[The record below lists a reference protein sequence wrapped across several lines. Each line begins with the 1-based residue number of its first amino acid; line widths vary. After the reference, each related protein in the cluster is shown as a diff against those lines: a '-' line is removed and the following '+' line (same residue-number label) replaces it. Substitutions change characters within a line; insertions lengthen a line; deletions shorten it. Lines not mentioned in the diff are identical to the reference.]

1 MAKVNDHILRRIYLM
16 FAAVLLFSLLIVLQ
30 IIKVQWIEG
39 ERWVEKQEKE
49 RVYLKTVS
57 ATRGSILAAGGEVF
71 ATTLPFYRIA
81 LDATVLKESNFPNF
95 QDSLSMLC
103 NKLARYFGDEKL
115 TAQYFK
121 NKILDA
127 KKRKDPHIYLFPV
140 GRTFKYQ
147 EMKQIKSFPIF
158 NHPNRNISGLIIEK
172 INNKRFY
179 PYEDLAKSTLGILKD
194 DTLGVRGLEHAYN
207 QELRGIDGL
216 MLVQKIAGGAEIP
229 LSDFEMQEPKDGY
242 DVQTTL
248 NVEIQDVVYTALE
261 KGVLQNEAQGGVA
274 ILMEVNTGKI
284 IALANY
290 PEHYNHAIGTPIEP
304 GSTFKIATLMAFLE
318 DRAIGLQDTI
328 NTYGGQKEL
337 YGLKMKDEAA
347 YNKLTIKEAFEKSS
361 NIAFAEVS
369 ENYYLENPQKF
380 IDRLY
385 EIGILKHT
393 GSQIK
398 GEPEPYVIKPN
409 HRLWSK
415 SSLPWLSIGY
425 NVKLTPLQILTFV
438 NGIANNGKLISPI
451 LVSQIKDGSNIIE
464 EFESQVIIPKMCS
477 KSTLRTVQEFMLSVV
492 ENGTAKSIKDTVYKI
507 AGKTGTVQKYI
518 EGKYQKKYRSSFVGY
533 FPADQPKYS
542 CYVMID
548 EPEKGEYY
556 GSRVAAPV
564 FKEIADYIFYRDLE
578 IHQNRIKSNKF
589 ASKQN
594 PYNRIA
600 HREDILKLYSLLN
613 IPVPEDLQVETEYV
627 KTHNKGKFVSIDNF
641 KLSGKY
647 VPNVKGMTAKDAV
660 PLLENMGFWV
670 KLYGS
675 GRVKYQSIAPG
686 EPITHDPRKK
696 RWISLTLE

>member
-1 MAKVNDHILRRIYLM
+1 MAKVNDHILRRIYIV
-16 FAAVLLFSLLIVLQ
+16 FAGVLLFSLLIVIQ
-30 IIKVQWIEG
+30 ILKIQWLEG
-39 ERWVEKQEKE
+39 ERWIVKQKKE
-49 RVYLKTVS
+49 RIYLKNIP

-81 LDATVLKESNFPNF
+81 IDATVLKESNFPNF

-103 NKLARYFGDEKL
+103 NKLARYFGEGKL
-115 TAQYFK
+115 DAQYFK

-127 KKRKDPHIYLFPV
+127 KKRKDHHVYLFPLS
-140 GRTFKYQ
+140 RTFKYQ

-158 NHPNRNISGLIIEK
+158 NCPNKNISGLIIEK
-172 INNKRFY
+172 IHNKRFY
-179 PYEDLAKSTLGILKD
+179 PYDDLAKSTLGILKD
-194 DTLGVRGLEHAYN
+194 DTLWVRGLEHAYN
-207 QELRGIDGL
+207 KELRGTDGL
-216 MLVQKIAGGAEIP
+216 MLVQKIAGGIEIP

-242 DVQTTL
+242 DIQTTL
-248 NVEIQDVVYTALE
+248 SVEMQDVVYTALE

-274 ILMEVNTGKI
+274 ILMEVSTGKI

-318 DRAIGLQDTI
+318 DKAISLQDTI
-328 NTYGGQKEL
+328 NTYQGQKEL
-337 YGLKMKDEAA
+337 YGLKMRDEAA
-347 YNKLTIKEAFEKSS
+347 YSKLTLQQAFEKSS
-361 NIAFAEVS
+361 NIAFVEVC
-369 ENYYLENPQKF
+369 ENFYFNKPQKF

-385 EIGILKHT
+385 QIGVLKHT

-415 SSLPWLSIGY
+415 STLPWLSIGY

-438 NGIANNGKLISPI
+438 NGIANNGKLIAPV
-451 LVSQIKDGSNIIE
+451 LVSHIKDGSKIIE
-464 EFESQVIIPKMCS
+464 QFDSQIVIPKMCS
-477 KSTLRTVQEFMLSVV
+477 KSTLKIVQEFMVGV
-492 ENGTAKSIKDTVYKI
+492 IENGTAMNIRDSAYKI
-507 AGKTGTVQKYI
+507 AGKTGTVQKYLD
-518 EGKYQKKYRSSFVGY
+518 GKYQKKYRSSFVGY
-533 FPADQPKYS
+533 FPADNPKYS

-564 FKEIADYIFYRDLE
+564 FKEIADYIFYRDLK
-578 IHQNRIKSNKF
+578 IHQNRIKTNKF
-589 ASKQN
+589 AVQQN
-594 PYNRIA
+594 PYNRIT

-613 IPVPEDLQVETEYV
+613 IPIPDEIKAETEYV
-627 KTHNKGKFVSIDNF
+627 RTHNKGKFVAIDDF

-647 VPNVKGMTAKDAV
+647 VPNLKGMTAKDAV

-670 KLYGS
+670 KLQGS

-686 EPITHDPRKK
+686 EPIDHDPRKK
-696 RWISLTLE
+696 RFIFLTLE

>member
-1 MAKVNDHILRRIYLM
+1 MNKVNDDILRRIYLV
-16 FAAVLLFSLLIVLQ
+16 FTGVLLFSLLIVLQ
-30 IIKVQWIEG
+30 IIKIQWIEG
-39 ERWVEKQEKE
+39 ERWITKQDKE
-49 RVYLKTVS
+49 RVYFKTVP

-81 LDATVLKESNFPNF
+81 IDATVLQESNFPNF
-95 QDSLSMLC
+95 EDSLSMLC
-103 NKLARYFGDEKL
+103 NKLARYFGEGKL
-115 TAQYFK
+115 DAQYFK

-127 KKRKDPHIYLFPV
+127 KKRKDHHVYLFPV

-158 NHPNRNISGLIIEK
+158 NHPNKNISGLIIEK
-172 INNKRFY
+172 IHNKRFY

-207 QELRGIDGL
+207 RELRGIDGL

-229 LSDFEMQEPKDGY
+229 LSDFEMQEPQDGY
-242 DVQTTL
+242 DIQTTL
-248 NVEIQDVVYTALE
+248 NVELQDVVYAALE
-261 KGVLQNEAQGGVA
+261 KGVQENEAQGGVA
-274 ILMEVNTGKI
+274 ILMEVQTGKI
-284 IALANY
+284 IAIANY
-290 PEHYNHAIGTPIEP
+290 PEHYNHAIATPIEP

-318 DRAIGLQDTI
+318 DKAISLQDTI
-328 NTYGGQKEL
+328 NTYQGQKEL

-347 YNKLTIKEAFEKSS
+347 YNKLTLQQAFEKSS
-361 NIAFAEVS
+361 NIAFAEVT
-369 ENYYLENPQKF
+369 ENFYLDKPQTF
-380 IDRLY
+380 IDRLCQ
-385 EIGILKHT
+385 IGILKHT

-415 SSLPWLSIGY
+415 STLPWLSIGY

-438 NGIANNGKLISPI
+438 NGIANNGKLISPL
-451 LVSQIKDGSNIIE
+451 LVTQIKNGSKIIE
-464 EFESQVIIPKMCS
+464 QNESQVIIPKMCS
-477 KSTLRTVQEFMLSVV
+477 KSTLKTVQEFMLNVV
-492 ENGTAKSIKDTVYKI
+492 ENGTAKNIKDTVYKI

-518 EGKYQKKYRSSFVGY
+518 DGKYQKKYRSSFVGY
-533 FPADQPKYS
+533 FPADNPKYS

-578 IHQNRIKSNKF
+578 IHQNRIKTHKF
-589 ASKQN
+589 ATQQL
-594 PYNRIA
+594 PYNRITY
-600 HREDILKLYSLLN
+600 RDDIIKLYNLLK
-613 IPVPEDLQVETEYV
+613 IPLPEEIQAETEYV
-627 KTHNKGKFVSIDNF
+627 KTYKKGKLVAIEDF

-670 KLYGS
+670 KLQGS

-686 EPITHDPRKK
+686 EPILHDPRKK
-696 RWISLTLE
+696 LFISLTLE